1 MAIVSLAAIMLKF
14 RKLTGTSNS
23 LQITDADIKDYI
35 NSFYSYDFPA
45 QFRSLKL
52 KDKYTFNTIQ
62 GIDTYPFNSEQ
73 YTTVEMPCYCMKR
86 EIKLFQDPWNFYGVN
101 FNWQQQQNFAF
112 ANTATGSGPYT
123 GQLSAIPLI
132 RSVNND
138 PAASPTSNAVPG
150 SGGNVTSGVITGATQ
165 ANPCVIT
172 SVAHGLFSGAIIKIS
187 AVVGMTQLNGNTFIV
202 SVINANSFS
211 INIDST
217 GYTAYVSGGSWT
229 TQAAYPSQG
238 YSGYQTGRV
247 QNILIT
253 ANTATGTLNVTDD
266 GNGNLIG
273 DISVAAGTN
282 TINYFTGAV
291 SVKFSSAPLAGN
303 AIQIQYNPVQP
314 NIPLSILFFQNQFTL
329 RPVPDRGYTVELIA
343 YRQPSQA
350 LLTNQNTPN
359 AGTPELSEWWECIA
373 FGAAKKFYED
383 RLDPDGIALMDK
395 SLRER
400 YDVAYTRTYAQ
411 LGKQRIG
418 TIYADQLT
426 GNYGGNMAFGNN
438 GSV

>member
-1 MAIVSLAAIMLKF
+1 MAIVSLAAMILKF
-14 RKLTGTSNS
+14 RKLTGAGNA
-23 LQITDADIKDYI
+23 LQITDDVIKDYI

-62 GIDTYPFNSEQ
+62 GIDTYAFNSEQ
-73 YTTVEMPCYCMKR
+73 YTTVEMPCYCMRR

-101 FNWQQQQNFAF
+101 FNWQQQQNFVF
-112 ANTATGSGPYT
+112 STGSAGPYS

-132 RSVNND
+132 RSVNNN
-138 PAASPTSNAVPG
+138 PSTTATPNTPPNTTNPTS
-150 SGGNVTSGVITGATQ
+150 
-165 ANPCVIT
+165 
-172 SVAHGLFSGAIIKIS
+172 
-187 AVVGMTQLNGNTFIV
+187 
-202 SVINANSFS
+202 
-211 INIDST
+211 
-217 GYTAYVSGGSWT
+217 
-229 TQAAYPSQG
+229 YPAQG
-238 YSGYQTGRV
+238 YSGYQSGRV
-247 QNILIT
+247 QNVLIT
-253 ANTATGTLNVTDD
+253 VNTATSTLNVTDD

-273 DISVAAGTN
+273 DCLAGG
-282 TINYFTGAV
+282 TINYLSGAIAGLTFT
-291 SVKFSSAPLAGN
+291 SAPPAGN
-303 AIQIQYNPVQP
+303 AIQCQYNPVQP
-314 NIPLSILFFQNQFTL
+314 SIPLSILFFQNQFTL
-329 RPVPDRGYTVELIA
+329 RPVPDQGYTIELTA

-350 LLTNQNTPN
+350 LLALGANT
-359 AGTPELSEWWECIA
+359 GTPELSEWWECIV

-383 RLDPDGIALMDK
+383 RLDPDGVALMDK